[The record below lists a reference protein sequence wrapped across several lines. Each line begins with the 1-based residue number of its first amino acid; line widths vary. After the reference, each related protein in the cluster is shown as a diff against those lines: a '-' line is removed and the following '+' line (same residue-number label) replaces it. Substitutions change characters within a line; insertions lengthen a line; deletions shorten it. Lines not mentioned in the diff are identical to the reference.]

1 VRVTALQQREVH
13 AALDERARGVAHDL
27 NNLVTVMLNCA
38 GSIARAED
46 AGRAVRSDAGLI
58 VEAAERAG
66 RLTRRLL
73 TDGPLD
79 AAAEPTVDLNA
90 VVGGILDLLT
100 RLVGEAIGIVV
111 AAAPALPPIHLDRDQ
126 VERVLLNLVLNG
138 RDAMLDGGTLMLRT
152 GVARLGENSPLLRT
166 GMRPGHYVTL
176 AVSDTGKGMSP
187 DVAERAFAP
196 SFTTKPDGRTCGL
209 GLAIVSSIVLD
220 LGGTVHLRS
229 QPRLGTTVTAYLPA
243 ADVPR

>member
-1 VRVTALQQREVH
+1 VRVTDLQQLEDR
-13 AALDERARGVAHDL
+13 AAPDELARGVAHDL

-38 GSIARAED
+38 ASIARAED
-46 AGRAVRSDAGLI
+46 ADQAVRSDAGLI

-73 TDGPLD
+73 TDGALD
-79 AAAEPTVDLNA
+79 AAAQASVDLNA

-100 RLVGEAIGIVV
+100 RLVGEGIGVVV
-111 AAAPALPPIHLDRDQ
+111 AAAPALPRIHLDRDQ
-126 VERVLLNLVLNG
+126 VERVLMNLALNG
-138 RDAMLDGGTLMLRT
+138 RDAMREGGTLMIRT
-152 GVARLGENSPLLRT
+152 GVARLGESSPLLRT
-166 GMRPGHYVTL
+166 GMRPGLYVTL
-176 AVSDTGKGMSP
+176 SVSDTGKGMSP

-196 SFTTKPDGRTCGL
+196 YFTTKPDGQACGL
-209 GLAIVSSIVLD
+209 GLAIVASIVLD

-243 ADVPR
+243 ADVAR